1 MMRWNK
7 SFPDIERLGN
17 YFEKC
22 FFSELRGS
30 GTRKPEAL
38 IGTTVGI
45 KMTNVSSGQVTNTG
59 ITIVCLDDNPV
70 KNGCHRTN
78 PKHIQPTNL

>member
-1 MMRWNK
+1 MIRWNK

-22 FFSELRGS
+22 FFSELRGG

-38 IGTTVGI
+38 IGTTVEI
-45 KMTNVSSGQVTNTG
+45 KMTNVSSGRVTNTE

-70 KNGCHRTN
+70 KNECHSTN
-78 PKHIQPTNL
+78 PKQIQLTNL